1 MSELNWGETLWDQW
15 DRVQEHTEHGLE
27 FTKKCQEFVR
37 DRIKVEIDYA
47 KSLRGLKKRYKLK
60 NAEDDAGNART
71 SIKESVRNLSRKSNT
86 SLDDPNFS
94 TIKAYNVFLGQL
106 DLIARDHEI
115 VAEGLQE
122 KVAERLK
129 SVQKETTNN
138 RKNLC
143 NTANQLQHEYKE
155 WQVVLERNQQKYE
168 KAAKEADA
176 AGQAFGRVNDDMNA
190 TKAQVE
196 KSRSQ
201 MSYRQD
207 LMEKSKGDYIIAVET
222 TNNNQHEYYHQRW
235 PGLINQMQRCEE
247 NRIEELKSILI
258 EHCNIQSSI
267 LPHIT
272 TCIETMTESCEK
284 ISPAEDSE
292 LLMEERSNQPYPG
305 DHMFMEWNSKAP
317 PSAFGSHNNSTRKTK
332 RDRKKTKIFGRNVGG
347 SSESVNKEGLENL
360 PPEKRKKAFKEKIK
374 EIEGKINIQLKA
386 RGALEEI
393 LELYSQ
399 KPELGSVE
407 AMEDSRSQM
416 DDITQT
422 LERLQEEL
430 YKYQCYLAA
439 LMDKTAPDKPH
450 IGSHLQADAVSITS
464 SVSHISHV
472 SASHSGD
479 AELPPPD
486 QMSPNEFDPVSPTT
500 NEFNSD
506 TYYEVPDNN
515 VPPPSAPVTGLSAN
529 NQCSVLYDYVAQH
542 DDELDIWAG
551 EALSIVEDNGTG
563 WVKAKRNDNEIGL
576 VPGNYI
582 EYVELYS

>member
-1 MSELNWGETLWDQW
+1 MTDLNWGETLWDQW
-15 DRVQEHTEHGLE
+15 DRVQEHTEHGLD
-27 FTKKCQEFVR
+27 FTKKCQDFVR
-37 DRIKVEIDYA
+37 DRIKVEIEYA
-47 KSLRGLKKRYKLK
+47 KNLRGLKKRYKLK
-60 NAEDDAGNART
+60 NAEDDTANSHGART
-71 SIKESVRNLSRKSNT
+71 SIKESVRNLSRRSNT
-86 SLDDPNFS
+86 SLDDQNFS

-106 DLIARDHEI
+106 ELIARDHEL

-129 SVQKETTNN
+129 SIHKETTNN

-155 WQVVLERNQQKYE
+155 WQVHLERNQQKYE
-168 KAAKEADA
+168 KAAKEAEA
-176 AGQAFGRVNDDMNA
+176 ASQAFARVNEDMNA

-201 MSYRQD
+201 MNYRQD
-207 LMEKSKGDYIIAVET
+207 LMEKSKGDYIISVET

-247 NRIEELKSILI
+247 NRIEEIKSILM
-258 EHCNIQSSI
+258 EHCKINSSV

-272 TCIETMTESCEK
+272 TCIDTMMESCEK

-292 LLMEERSNQPYPG
+292 LLMEERSNQPYPP
-305 DHMFMEWNSKAP
+305 DHTFIEYGSKAP
-317 PSAFGSHNNSTRKTK
+317 SNFGAHNNSTRKAK
-332 RDRKKTKIFGRNVGG
+332 RDRKKTK
-347 SSESVNKEGLENL
+347 VNKEGLENL

-374 EIEGKINIQLKA
+374 EIESKIQIQLKA
-386 RGALEEI
+386 RSALEEI

-399 KPELGSVE
+399 KPELGSAD
-407 AMEDSRSQM
+407 AMEDSRSQI
-416 DDITQT
+416 DEITQT
-422 LERLQEEL
+422 LDKLQEQL

-439 LMDKTAPDKPH
+439 LMDKSAPEKPH

-464 SVSHISHV
+464 SVSHA
-472 SASHSGD
+472 SASHSGGD
-479 AELPPPD
+479 ADPPPPD
-486 QMSPNEFDPVSPTT
+486 QLSPEFDASSPGV
-500 NEFNSD
+500 NEFNTD

-515 VPPPSAPVTGLSAN
+515 IPPPMDPVSGLTSF
-529 NQCSVLYDYVAQH
+529 NQCSVLYDYTAQH
-542 DDELDIWAG
+542 DDELDIYAG
-551 EALSIVEDNGTG
+551 EHLFVLEDNGTG

-582 EYVELYS
+582 ELFT

>member
-15 DRVQEHTEHGLE
+15 DRVQEHTDNGLE

-37 DRIKVEIDYA
+37 DRIKLEIEYA

-60 NAEDDAGNART
+60 NAEDDSA
-71 SIKESVRNLSRKSNT
+71 
-86 SLDDPNFS
+86 NFS
-94 TIKAYNVFLGQL
+94 TVKAYNVFLGQL
-106 DLIARDHEI
+106 ELIARDHEI

-129 SVQKETTNN
+129 VIHKETTNN

-143 NTANQLQHEYKE
+143 NTATQLQHEYKE
-155 WQVVLERNQQKYE
+155 WQVVLDRNQLKYE

-176 AGQAFGRVNDDMNA
+176 ASQAFARVNEDMNA

-201 MSYRQD
+201 MNYRQD

-258 EHCNIQSSI
+258 EHCTIHSSI
-267 LPHIT
+267 LPHVT
-272 TCIETMTESCEK
+272 SCIDTMTDTCEK
-284 ISPAEDSE
+284 INPAEDSE
-292 LLMEERSNQPYPG
+292 LLMEERGNQPYPP
-305 DHMFMEWNSKAP
+305 DHVFMEYGSKAP
-317 PSAFGSHNNSTRKTK
+317 PSNFGAHNNSTRKTK
-332 RDRKKTKIFGRNVGG
+332 KNRKNTK
-347 SSESVNKEGLENL
+347 VNKEGFENL

-374 EIEGKINIQLKA
+374 EIEGKISIQLKA
-386 RGALEEI
+386 RAALEEI

-399 KPELGSVE
+399 KPELGSAD
-407 AMEDSRSQM
+407 AMEDSRSQI
-416 DDITQT
+416 DEITQT
-422 LERLQEEL
+422 LEKLQEEL

-439 LMDKTAPDKPH
+439 LMDKAAPEKPH
-450 IGSHLQADAVSITS
+450 IGSHLQADTVSITS
-464 SVSHISHV
+464 SVSHIS
-472 SASHSGD
+472 ANHSGSGD
-479 AELPPPD
+479 SEMPPPD
-486 QMSPNEFDPVSPTT
+486 QLSPVEFEPTSPGA

-506 TYYEVPDNN
+506 TYYEVPDNQI
-515 VPPPSAPVTGLSAN
+515 PPPMDPVSGLSMGNPCA
-529 NQCSVLYDYVAQH
+529 VLYDYAAQH
-542 DDELDIWAG
+542 DDELDIYAG
-551 EALSIVEDNGTG
+551 EQLFIIEDNGTG
-563 WVKAKRNDNEIGL
+563 WVKAKRNDNEMGL

-582 EYVELYS
+582 ELFT